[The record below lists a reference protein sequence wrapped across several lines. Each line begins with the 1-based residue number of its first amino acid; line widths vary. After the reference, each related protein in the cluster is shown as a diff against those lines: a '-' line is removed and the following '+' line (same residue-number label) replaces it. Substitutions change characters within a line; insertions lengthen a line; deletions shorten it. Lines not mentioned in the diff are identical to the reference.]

1 MKYKEEVQIAIEKA
15 EQSALTLDTV
25 VKTPRLTDRS
35 ELLRL
40 SSEIK
45 KQLKFI
51 SDRVS
56 LEYNG

>member
-1 MKYKEEVQIAIEKA
+1 MKYKEEVEKSIERV
-15 EQSALTLDTV
+15 EQLALTLETV
-25 VKTPRLTDRS
+25 VNTPRLTDRT
-35 ELLRL
+35 EIKRL
-40 SSEIK
+40 SVEIR

>member
-1 MKYKEEVQIAIEKA
+1 MKYKEEVEKSIEKA
-15 EQSALTLDTV
+15 EQLALTLETV
-25 VKTPRLTDRS
+25 VNTPRLTDRT
-35 ELLRL
+35 
-40 SSEIK
+40 EIK

>member
-1 MKYKEEVQIAIEKA
+1 MKYKEEVQNAIEKA
-15 EQSALTLDTV
+15 EQLALTLDTV

>member
-15 EQSALTLDTV
+15 EQLALTLDTV

-35 ELLRL
+35 EPLRL

>member
-15 EQSALTLDTV
+15 EQLALTLDTV